1 LVLLLKGRRAFG
13 KRVAFCTS
21 DKECPPAPFVIQ
33 VAIRSF
39 L

>member
-1 LVLLLKGRRAFG
+1 MHAPFG
-13 KRVAFCTS
+13 TS